1 MRYRKLAVP
10 VMLVSLPVIMFEGL
24 FPLYTKQ
31 LGYSTFQMTIFY
43 SAFALAGLV
52 MRFFMGKLSDKYT
65 RRRVFLF
72 AVLLYAAAYISLS
85 GAVSMPHIMAARFI
99 QGAAGILLTL
109 SVVGVITDENDKFAQ
124 TMGRFDS
131 NRNLGGMIG
140 VGLCFLIF
148 TNYDLLSGWNIFFL
162 CCFGASLSAY
172 LYSLVKVRKQE
183 KANVP
188 RKAKVVF
195 SVEKK
200 KLWIFNLFFCLFA
213 SMTGVLL
220 IPYVTA
226 AFDLGMESLISVFFF
241 PMVVSSFAGPHLG
254 RLGDT
259 FGYRRVMILSAFLL
273 SLIAI
278 LVPMIHTPDSFTI
291 IWTLYVLSISALDYS
306 MDALFVQGIEEHVI
320 GDYYGKYAFGSNI
333 GHILGPLA
341 GGYLFDHLGIS
352 TPYIIFAVCM
362 LFFAAACIRYM
373 PKGNRT

>member
-1 MRYRKLAVP
+1 
-10 VMLVSLPVIMFEGL
+10 MLVSLPVIMFEGL

-162 CCFGASLSAY
+162 CCSGASLSAY

-273 SLIAI
+273 ALIAI

-352 TPYIIFAVCM
+352 TPYITFSVCM